1 MQRLVA
7 AVLACALA
15 GALGQSAVAKDPAA
29 PRQQSGKPSAAQP
42 DEAGIGDFVIGD
54 PVRYKNL
61 IVFPVASKAP
71 RNEDRYL
78 TLDEGLKAGT
88 VQVFEVG
95 AQPGAAGQ
103 PAAGPVA
110 DRPVGSRDQ
119 GPSTR
124 TRAGAAVADPFAPPA
139 VPERPAPGVNP
150 PAAPPQQGQPSPVA
164 RTADSDPFGGGQ
176 QGNADV
182 NHLMVLNRSDRPL
195 YLMPGEIIYGGQQD
209 RTIGVEAIIP
219 PGKKPVSI
227 EVFCVES
234 GRWAAREETE
244 TSDALD
250 RLAGSSGQPM
260 DAKAR
265 QKLVEEA
272 KQGKFVAHAGNLDK
286 GGRAA
291 VQEGKGQA
299 EVWKKVGEA
308 NASSGAQ
315 STSSAFTA
323 NYTNPQVLKQ
333 LEGYVEALQRPVA
346 NHRQVVGAIVA
357 INGKA
362 EAVDVFQSTPLFQK
376 VWPKL
381 LKSHA
386 LDAFDV
392 AREPDAEKPC
402 TLSDAREFLRTA
414 MQAAVEKKSK
424 SQGGLVVT
432 KRDSEKVMSF
442 SAGFG
447 GMGGGFGDSVHSSGY
462 KK

>member
-7 AVLACALA
+7 LVLAACMFA
-15 GALGQSAVAKDPAA
+15 GALGQSAAAKDPVA
-29 PRQQSGKPSAAQP
+29 PQQPGKPGAARP
-42 DEAGIGDFVIGD
+42 EEAAVGEFIVGD

-95 AQPGAAGQ
+95 AEPGAAGQ
-103 PAAGPVA
+103 PAAAPVA
-110 DRPVGSRDQ
+110 NRPARPRVKAR
-119 GPSTR
+119 PTP
-124 TRAGAAVADPFAPPA
+124 AGAAAEDPFAEPA
-139 VPERPAPGVNP
+139 PPERPAGAASP
-150 PAAPPQQGQPSPVA
+150 PAPAPQQVQPAPVQQ
-164 RTADSDPFGGGQ
+164 TANGDPFT
-176 QGNADV
+176 QGEQEGADV
-182 NHLMVLNRSDRPL
+182 NRLMVLNQSDKPL

-209 RTIGVEAIIP
+209 RTIGEEAIIP
-219 PGKKPVSI
+219 PGKKPVAI
-227 EVFCVES
+227 DVFCVES

-244 TSDALD
+244 TSEALS
-250 RLAGSSGQPM
+250 RLASPSDQPL

-265 QKLVEEA
+265 QKLAEEA
-272 KQGKFVAHAGNLDK
+272 KQGKFVAPAGSLNK

-308 NASSGAQ
+308 NASSGAR
-315 STSSAFTA
+315 SASDAFTA
-323 NYTNPQVLKQ
+323 NYTNPEVLKQ
-333 LEGYVEALQRPVA
+333 LQAYVEALQRPVA
-346 NHRQVVGAIVA
+346 GHRQVVGAIVA

-362 EAVDVFQSTPLFQK
+362 EAVDVFQATPLFQK

-386 LDAFDV
+386 LDAFAV
-392 AREPDAEKPC
+392 AREPDAEKTC

-414 MQAAVEKKSK
+414 MQAAVEKKSEGK
-424 SQGGLVVT
+424 GGLVVT

-442 SAGFG
+442 SAG
-447 GMGGGFGDSVHSSGY
+447 GMGGGMGFEDSVHSSGY